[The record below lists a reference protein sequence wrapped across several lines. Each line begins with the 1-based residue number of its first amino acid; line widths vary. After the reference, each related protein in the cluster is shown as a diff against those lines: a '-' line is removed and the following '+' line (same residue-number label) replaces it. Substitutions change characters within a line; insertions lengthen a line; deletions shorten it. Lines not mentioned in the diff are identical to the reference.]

1 MKLAFIIDPI
11 SKLEP
16 NHDSTVAMIEAS
28 QDLGHEVWI
37 TEINKLSIIK
47 GKAWA
52 KMSQIK
58 VNPTFFREKQKLK
71 NYSWYEISSIEL
83 ICLDTMNVVFM
94 RKDPPVN
101 IRYLYATYILDMINP
116 MNTLVLNSPRGLREA
131 NEKIYA
137 LQFHQFMPAT
147 IVSKDKEAIHNFV
160 DTYKMAVLKPLGG
173 KAGEGILILD
183 LKDPNLNSI
192 IEISTY
198 QGQEPVMI
206 QQFLPEAK
214 YGDKRIILLNGE
226 PIGAVNRV
234 PTGKEFRG
242 NMAVGGRV
250 EKAKINSQEYDICK
264 TLGEKLRQ
272 DGLYFVGIDV
282 IGGYLTEV
290 NVTSPTGIRE
300 INNLDQKNLGQEVIE
315 WAVSQ

>member
-173 KAGEGILILD
+173 KA
-183 LKDPNLNSI
+183 
-192 IEISTY
+192 
-198 QGQEPVMI
+198 
-206 QQFLPEAK
+206 
-214 YGDKRIILLNGE
+214 
-226 PIGAVNRV
+226 
-234 PTGKEFRG
+234 
-242 NMAVGGRV
+242 
-250 EKAKINSQEYDICK
+250 
-264 TLGEKLRQ
+264 
-272 DGLYFVGIDV
+272 
-282 IGGYLTEV
+282 
-290 NVTSPTGIRE
+290 
-300 INNLDQKNLGQEVIE
+300 
-315 WAVSQ
+315 